1 MNTVMGARL
10 EAESD
15 GARRWFGEPVWVT
28 EGSPEDLR
36 NLIPCFER
44 RPFSFGNPDSNKNS
58 ELTATTFLASG
69 ENELADVIVRLPM
82 RQEEVATPVAA
93 VSKTFRLIQHTDL
106 FKQAY
111 DALKGASVDVQRV
124 SGELTLSA
132 YGSKMALTF
141 TLPNEFDFDPG
152 DGHALNL
159 SLQCVNSLDGR
170 CRLRIM
176 LGWFRFIC
184 GNGLVVGTARLSQR
198 FIHNEFL
205 REAQSAQN
213 AGSGA
218 SNDLGKK

>member
-10 EAESD
+10 EAAFD
-15 GARRWFGEPVWVT
+15 GEARRWFGEPVWVT
-28 EGSPEDLR
+28 EGPPEDLK
-36 NLIPCFER
+36 NLIPRFER
-44 RPFSFGNPDSNKNS
+44 RPFSIGNPDPDKDS
-58 ELTATTFLASG
+58 ELSPGTFVARG
-69 ENELADVIVRLPM
+69 ENVLSDLIIRLPL

-93 VSKTFRLIQHTDL
+93 VSKTYRLIQHTDL
-106 FKQAY
+106 FQQAY

-141 TLPNEFDFDPG
+141 TLPDEFDFNPG
-152 DGHALNL
+152 DGHVLNL
-159 SLQCVNSLDGR
+159 SLQCVNSVDGR

-198 FIHNEFL
+198 FIHTSSLNY
-205 REAQSAQN
+205 RI
-213 AGSGA
+213 
-218 SNDLGKK
+218 